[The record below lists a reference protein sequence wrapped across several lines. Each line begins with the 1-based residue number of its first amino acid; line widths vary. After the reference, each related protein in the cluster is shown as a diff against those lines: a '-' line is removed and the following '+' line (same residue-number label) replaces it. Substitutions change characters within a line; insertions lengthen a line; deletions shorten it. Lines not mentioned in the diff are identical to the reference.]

1 MFFKK
6 KSKKEVKCDACSSYI
21 NEDYS
26 FCPHCGISYID
37 PIEDMRN
44 FGMLGKT
51 DELAEN
57 NQEAPANLGITD
69 KIISSVMHSI
79 IKNMVS
85 QIGNPQKKLN
95 QPEIQSFP
103 NGIKIKIGLLPNQ
116 IKKVQKKAAKSAQT
130 LTEEQIDKMS
140 KFPRAE
146 AKTNLRRLPDKVI
159 YEISAPGI
167 KSPEDIF
174 VSKTESGYEV
184 KAIGKTKIYTN
195 NLPINL
201 PLKGYSIH
209 EKSLLFEFS
218 LH

>member
-6 KSKKEVKCDACSSYI
+6 KSKKEVKCDSCSKYI
-21 NEDYS
+21 NETYN

-37 PIEDMRN
+37 PAEEIRD
-44 FGMLGKT
+44 FGMLGKN
-51 DELAEN
+51 DE
-57 NQEAPANLGITD
+57 NLDINETASASSGITD
-69 KIISSVMHSI
+69 KIISSVMQSI

-103 NGIKIKIGLLPNQ
+103 NGIKIKIGLPTPAKKAQ
-116 IKKVQKKAAKSAQT
+116 KKVVKQAQT
-130 LTEEQIDKMS
+130 LTEEQMNKMS
-140 KFPRAE
+140 TLPRAT
-146 AKTNLRRLPDKVI
+146 AKTNVRRLPDKVL

-167 KSPEDIF
+167 QSPEDIF
-174 VSKTESGYEV
+174 ISKTESGYEV

-218 LH
+218 LM

>member
-1 MFFKK
+1 MFFRKK
-6 KSKKEVKCDACSSYI
+6 NKKEVKCDSCNKYI

-37 PIEDMRN
+37 PVEEARD
-44 FGMLGKT
+44 FGMLGKN
-51 DELAEN
+51 DENLDIN
-57 NQEAPANLGITD
+57 PPASASTGITD
-69 KIISSVMHSI
+69 KIINSVMQSI

-85 QIGNPQKKLN
+85 QMGNPQKKSN

-103 NGIKIKIGLLPNQ
+103 NGIKIKIGLPTPIRKAPKKT
-116 IKKVQKKAAKSAQT
+116 IKQAQT

-140 KFPRAE
+140 KLPRAT
-146 AKTNLRRLPDKVI
+146 AKTNVRRLPDKVL
-159 YEISAPGI
+159 YEISASGI
-167 KSPEDIF
+167 QSPEDIF
-174 VSKTESGYEV
+174 ISKTESGYEV

-218 LH
+218 LM

>member
-21 NEDYS
+21 NENYS

-37 PIEDMRN
+37 PVEEMRN
-44 FGMLGKT
+44 FGMLGRT
-51 DELAEN
+51 DENTQSNPNEMPM
-57 NQEAPANLGITD
+57 NQGITD
-69 KIISSVMHSI
+69 KIISSVMQSI
-79 IKNMVS
+79 IKSMTS
-85 QIGNPQKKLN
+85 QLGNKDKSN
-95 QPEIQSFP
+95 TPEIQSFP
-103 NGIKIKIGLLPNQ
+103 NGIKIKIGLPMAQ
-116 IKKVQKKAAKSAQT
+116 KKVVKKTVKQAQT

-140 KFPRAE
+140 KFPRTE
-146 AKTNLRRLPDKVI
+146 AKTNIRRLPDKVI

-167 KSPEDIF
+167 QSPQDIF

-201 PLKGYSIH
+201 PLKGYSIQ

-218 LH
+218 LG